1 MYYPRAIRPDPHIPF
16 DKPPAPLPFY
26 RTDLHKYAFI
36 NAPEMIINDRCKMV

>member
-1 MYYPRAIRPDPHIPF
+1 VFGGRDPPFPANIPF